1 MKTRVIQDEQHSS
14 EPELGYAK
22 AGEPRQSSNLA
33 ARMGRWSAQH
43 RKTAIFG
50 WLAFVFVA
58 FALGILSGPKMID
71 PATSG
76 VGESGR
82 IDRILDAG
90 FKQPAAESV
99 LIQSDALGVED
110 PAFTTAIED
119 VVGSVSKLGAV

>member
-1 MKTRVIQDEQHSS
+1 
-14 EPELGYAK
+14 
-22 AGEPRQSSNLA
+22 
-33 ARMGRWSAQH
+33 MGRWSAQH

-58 FALGILSGPKMID
+58 FALGILSGTKKID

-82 IDRILDAG
+82 VDRILDAG

-99 LIQSDALGVED
+99 LVQSDALSVRD
-110 PAFTTAIED
+110 PAFTAAIQD
-119 VVGSVSKLGAV
+119 VVTRVSRLGASVGM